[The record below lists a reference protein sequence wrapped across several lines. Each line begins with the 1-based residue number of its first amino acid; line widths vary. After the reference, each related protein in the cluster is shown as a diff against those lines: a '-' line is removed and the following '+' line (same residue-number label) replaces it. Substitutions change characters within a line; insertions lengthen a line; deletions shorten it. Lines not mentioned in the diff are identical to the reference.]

1 MISKEGVEYSYLEND
16 SSKGCIV
23 ICSGANVTLQD
34 SQWLQT
40 ELFKYYSV
48 LLYNR
53 GRYGNSILNVC
64 TRTPDVVVD
73 ELRNLLVEIGINDV
87 ILLGASLGGYYAR
100 LFTHKYPHFVKAV
113 VTVDTPICNIY
124 SKIELYLPSEI
135 KGYVKEKLSINE
147 SINTVVDS
155 ERNEIA
161 KIEFARFSF
170 HNKPVLAFY
179 NSYLGEEAS
188 FVSELIIKQAQIEAQ
203 KEQNVLLTYS
213 ASGHDII
220 SNDSDFFFNTF
231 RKFVASLGV

>member
-1 MISKEGVEYSYLEND
+1 MNQNQFTYNRISMISKEGVEYSYLEND

-53 GRYGNSILNVC
+53 
-64 TRTPDVVVD
+64 
-73 ELRNLLVEIGINDV
+73 
-87 ILLGASLGGYYAR
+87 GGYYAR

>member
-53 GRYGNSILNVC
+53 
-64 TRTPDVVVD
+64 
-73 ELRNLLVEIGINDV
+73 
-87 ILLGASLGGYYAR
+87 GGYYAR